1 MHAASACR
9 ASLAEK
15 ASAADKCVDA
25 SMVSMAAANHCQPLQ
40 KRTFREFMR
49 CKNLFKGEGEGEG
62 EGDSCVAFR
71 VIASKVL
78 PS

>member
-9 ASLAEK
+9 ASTAEK
-15 ASAADKCVDA
+15 ASAADKGVDA
-25 SMVSMAAANHCQPLQ
+25 SRVSMAAANHCQPLY
-40 KRTFREFMR
+40 KRTFREFVL
-49 CKNLFKGEGEGEG
+49 CKNLFKGEGEG